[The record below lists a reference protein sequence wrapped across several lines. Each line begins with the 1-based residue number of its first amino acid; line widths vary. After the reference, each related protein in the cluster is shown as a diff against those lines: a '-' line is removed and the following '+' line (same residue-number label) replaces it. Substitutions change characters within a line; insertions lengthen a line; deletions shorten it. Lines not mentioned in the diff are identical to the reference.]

1 MSRHT
6 TKFAPLLPFRSTAT
20 PLTHDALVNVTMQS
34 ANAELAR
41 WIGGLLPAIVKSPN
55 APNALHRALI
65 ALHTGVLFEFIRRTF
80 GSRGKGKNAAVDE
93 GTIAWVLVAASEPLQ
108 ICTVMQIER
117 LKESMISEVVVSI
130 ESQ

>member
-1 MSRHT
+1 M
-6 TKFAPLLPFRSTAT
+6 
-20 PLTHDALVNVTMQS
+20 MQS
-34 ANAELAR
+34 VNAELAR

-108 ICTVMQIER
+108 ICTVMHIER